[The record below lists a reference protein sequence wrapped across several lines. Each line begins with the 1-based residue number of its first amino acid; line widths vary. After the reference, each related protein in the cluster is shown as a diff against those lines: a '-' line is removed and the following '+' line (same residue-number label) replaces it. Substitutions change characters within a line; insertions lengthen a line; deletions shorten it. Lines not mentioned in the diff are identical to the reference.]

1 MIEYNKKDE
10 SVGYFKDWVSVQD
23 DITGE
28 YIQDDYYYNVDSLDI
43 SKDTLLQLHEEE
55 VVVVIDDNYV
65 EYCYML
71 DGEIVDEKDILK
83 YYENEKVEVGDL
95 L

>member
-10 SVGYFKDWVSVQD
+10 SVGYFSDWVSIQD
-23 DITGE
+23 DITGD
-28 YIQDDYYYNVDSLDI
+28 YIQDDYYYNVDNLDI
-43 SKDTLLQLHEEE
+43 SEDTLLQLHEEE
-55 VVVVIDDNYV
+55 VSVNDNNV

>member
-1 MIEYNKKDE
+1 MIEYNKKEE
-10 SVGYFKDWVSVQD
+10 SVGYFSNWVSVQD

-28 YIQDDYYYNVDSLDI
+28 YIQDDYYYNIENLDI
-43 SKDTLLQLHEEE
+43 SEDTLLQLHEEE
-55 VVVVIDDNYV
+55 VVVDDDYV

-71 DGEIVDEKDILK
+71 DGGIVDEKDILN
-83 YYENEKVEVGDL
+83 YYDNQKIEVGDL

>member
-10 SVGYFKDWVSVQD
+10 SVGYFSDWVSIQD
-23 DITGE
+23 DITGD
-28 YIQDDYYYNVDSLDI
+28 YIQDDYYYNVDNLDI
-43 SKDTLLQLHEEE
+43 SEDTLLQLHEEE
-55 VVVVIDDNYV
+55 VSVNDNYV

>member
-10 SVGYFKDWVSVQD
+10 SVGYFSDWVSIQD

-28 YIQDDYYYNVDSLDI
+28 YINDDCYYNVDSLDI
-43 SKDTLLQLHEEE
+43 SEDTLLKLHEEE
-55 VVVVIDDNYV
+55 VVADENYI

-71 DGEIVDEKDILK
+71 DGEIVDEKDILN
-83 YYENEKVEVGDL
+83 YYDNQKIEVGDL

>member
-10 SVGYFKDWVSVQD
+10 SVGYFKDWVSIQD

-28 YIQDDYYYNVDSLDI
+28 YINDDYYYNVDSLDI
-43 SKDTLLQLHEEE
+43 SKDTLLQLHEE
-55 VVVVIDDNYV
+55 VVAVDDNYV

>member
-23 DITGE
+23 DITAE
-28 YIQDDYYYNVDSLDI
+28 YIQDDYYYNVDNLDI
-43 SKDTLLQLHEEE
+43 SEDTLLQLHEEE
-55 VVVVIDDNYV
+55 VAVDDNYV
-65 EYCYML
+65 EYCYVL
-71 DGEIVDEKDILK
+71 NAEIVDEKDILN

>member
-10 SVGYFKDWVSVQD
+10 SVGYFSDWVSIQD

-28 YIQDDYYYNVDSLDI
+28 YISDDHYYNIDSLDI
-43 SKDTLLQLHEEE
+43 SEDTLLKLYEEE
-55 VVVVIDDNYV
+55 VALDNNYI

-71 DGEIVDEKDILK
+71 DGEILDEKEILK